1 MEKRVNDPSNTVEE
15 AALDGWIRG
24 GASTREMS
32 MNEDMQKN
40 NRPNGVF

>member
-1 MEKRVNDPSNTVEE
+1 MKERVTDPSHTVEE

-32 MNEDMQKN
+32 MNETMKQN
-40 NRPNGVF
+40 NRPSGNY